1 LASGVELDT
10 VNHPSTHYYS
20 VPIAQLLSGMEL
32 ERVMEFD
39 DRDMIP
45 FEVYEEDRRQ
55 YLPPA

>member
-1 LASGVELDT
+1 M
-10 VNHPSTHYYS
+10 
-20 VPIAQLLSGMEL
+20 AQLLSGMEL

-39 DRDMIP
+39 DSDMIP